1 MFKTRLISGIILVI
15 IALATIISGSWILFF
30 TLLAVSLIGMRE
42 LYKVMKVSDEHVT
55 VLELV
60 GYLGAVLYYIAMRF
74 DFGSYGT
81 MAIIISMIL
90 ILFVYVFGYPKY
102 RAEQVMAA
110 FFGMVY
116 VAVMLSFIYLTRNL
130 PDGKFLVWLIFLCSW
145 GCDTCAYC
153 VGMLIGKHKMAPVLS
168 PKKSIEGAVGG
179 VVGAALLGVIYAA
192 ATQGKM
198 AEYALICAVGA
209 LISMVGD
216 LAASAIKRNQNI
228 KDYGKLIPGHG
239 GILDRF
245 DSVIITAPVI
255 YYLAKIDSW
264 NLGDIEMKNIA
275 ILGSTGSIGT
285 QTLDVARKN
294 EDLRVV
300 AVSAGKSVEKLEE
313 QIREFHP
320 ILAAVWDEKAAR
332 DLKTRIADTDTKVVS
347 GMEGLLELAS
357 MPESDILVTAIVGM
371 IGIRPTMEGIR
382 AGKDIALA
390 NKETLVTAGHLIM
403 PMARGIWCIHPSGR

>member
-1 MFKTRLISGIILVI
+1 MFKTRLISGIVLVI

-60 GYLGAVLYYIAMRF
+60 GYLGAVLYYIAMKA
-74 DFGSYGT
+74 DFGNYGT

-102 RAEQVMAA
+102 HAEQVMAA
-110 FFGMVY
+110 FFGVVY
-116 VAVMLSFIYLTRNL
+116 VAVMLSFIYLTRSL

-179 VVGAALLGVIYAA
+179 VAGAALLGMIYAA

-255 YYLAKIDSW
+255 YYLAKT
-264 NLGDIEMKNIA
+264 
-275 ILGSTGSIGT
+275 ILGI
-285 QTLDVARKN
+285 
-294 EDLRVV
+294 
-300 AVSAGKSVEKLEE
+300 
-313 QIREFHP
+313 
-320 ILAAVWDEKAAR
+320 
-332 DLKTRIADTDTKVVS
+332 
-347 GMEGLLELAS
+347 
-357 MPESDILVTAIVGM
+357 
-371 IGIRPTMEGIR
+371 
-382 AGKDIALA
+382 
-390 NKETLVTAGHLIM
+390 
-403 PMARGIWCIHPSGR
+403 

>member
-1 MFKTRLISGIILVI
+1 MFKTRLISGIVIVI

-60 GYLGAVLYYIAMRF
+60 GYLGAVLYYIAMKA
-74 DFGSYGT
+74 DFGNYGT

-102 RAEQVMAA
+102 HAEQVMAA
-110 FFGMVY
+110 FFGVVY
-116 VAVMLSFIYLTRNL
+116 VAVMLSFIYLTRSL

-179 VVGAALLGVIYAA
+179 VAGAALLGVIYAA

-255 YYLAKIDSW
+255 YYLAKT
-264 NLGDIEMKNIA
+264 
-275 ILGSTGSIGT
+275 ILGI
-285 QTLDVARKN
+285 
-294 EDLRVV
+294 
-300 AVSAGKSVEKLEE
+300 
-313 QIREFHP
+313 
-320 ILAAVWDEKAAR
+320 
-332 DLKTRIADTDTKVVS
+332 
-347 GMEGLLELAS
+347 
-357 MPESDILVTAIVGM
+357 
-371 IGIRPTMEGIR
+371 
-382 AGKDIALA
+382 
-390 NKETLVTAGHLIM
+390 
-403 PMARGIWCIHPSGR
+403 

>member
-30 TLLAVSLIGMRE
+30 TLLVVSLIGMRE
-42 LYKVMKVSDEHVT
+42 LYKVMKVSDEHIT

-60 GYLGAVLYYIAMRF
+60 GYLGAVLYYIAMKF

-110 FFGMVY
+110 FFGVIY
-116 VAVMLSFIYLTRNL
+116 VAVMLSFIYLTRSL

-153 VGMLIGKHKMAPVLS
+153 VGVLIGKHKMAPKLS

-179 VVGAALLGVIYAA
+179 VVGAALLAVIYGFVFKDAMGCT
-192 ATQGKM
+192 TQTIWFM
-198 AEYALICAVGA
+198 AGICAVGA

-216 LAASAIKRNQNI
+216 LTASAIKRNYEI

-245 DSVIITAPVI
+245 DSVIFTAPVI
-255 YYLAKIDSW
+255 YYLA
-264 NLGDIEMKNIA
+264 
-275 ILGSTGSIGT
+275 
-285 QTLDVARKN
+285 VA
-294 EDLRVV
+294 L
-300 AVSAGKSVEKLEE
+300 
-313 QIREFHP
+313 
-320 ILAAVWDEKAAR
+320 
-332 DLKTRIADTDTKVVS
+332 
-347 GMEGLLELAS
+347 M
-357 MPESDILVTAIVGM
+357 
-371 IGIRPTMEGIR
+371 
-382 AGKDIALA
+382 
-390 NKETLVTAGHLIM
+390 
-403 PMARGIWCIHPSGR
+403 

>member
-1 MFKTRLISGIILVI
+1 MFKTRLISGIVLVI

-60 GYLGAVLYYIAMRF
+60 GYLGAVLYYIAMKA
-74 DFGSYGT
+74 DFGNYGT
-81 MAIIISMIL
+81 MATIISMIL

-102 RAEQVMAA
+102 HAEQVMAA
-110 FFGMVY
+110 FFGVVY
-116 VAVMLSFIYLTRNL
+116 VAVMLSFIYLTRSL

-179 VVGAALLGVIYAA
+179 VAGAALLGVIYAA

-255 YYLAKIDSW
+255 YYLAKT
-264 NLGDIEMKNIA
+264 
-275 ILGSTGSIGT
+275 ILGI
-285 QTLDVARKN
+285 
-294 EDLRVV
+294 
-300 AVSAGKSVEKLEE
+300 
-313 QIREFHP
+313 
-320 ILAAVWDEKAAR
+320 
-332 DLKTRIADTDTKVVS
+332 
-347 GMEGLLELAS
+347 
-357 MPESDILVTAIVGM
+357 
-371 IGIRPTMEGIR
+371 
-382 AGKDIALA
+382 
-390 NKETLVTAGHLIM
+390 
-403 PMARGIWCIHPSGR
+403 